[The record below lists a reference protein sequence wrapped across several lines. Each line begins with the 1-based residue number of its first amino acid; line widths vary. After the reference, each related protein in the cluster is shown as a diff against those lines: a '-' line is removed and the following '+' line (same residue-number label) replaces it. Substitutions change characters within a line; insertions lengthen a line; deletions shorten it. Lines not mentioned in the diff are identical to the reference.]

1 MDRFSAFLLVRR
13 GLKQRESRNLAL
25 ATEAIMESLAARVGE
40 PPEQWGVVGLLSQ
53 LDVEYSE
60 HNPRARGRT
69 ARQQAE
75 LEGLAPELAQ
85 SLERWRQPGP
95 TEDRTMLEHALVL
108 AAALAEAA
116 LERGPGPALELD
128 EALAASLGRDLEL
141 RRQSGAPDDEL
152 KDAAL
157 EQLGLSSGEAGHLA
171 VQGLLRAAEDLR

>member
-60 HNPRARGRT
+60 HNPKARGRT

-75 LEGLAPELAQ
+75 LEGLDPELAQ
-85 SLERWRQPGP
+85 SLERWCQPDLP
-95 TEDRTMLEHALVL
+95 EDRPQIEHALVL
-108 AAALAEAA
+108 ATALAEAA
-116 LERGPGPALELD
+116 LQRGLSSALELD
-128 EALAASLGRDLEL
+128 EALAASLGRDLGAEAPV
-141 RRQSGAPDDEL
+141 RRP
-152 KDAAL
+152 
-157 EQLGLSSGEAGHLA
+157 
-171 VQGLLRAAEDLR
+171 RR